1 MRPTFKFKQFSLSDD
16 KSAMKIGT
24 DAVLLGAWTNVGN
37 AKQILDIGTGCGILA
52 LMLAQRS
59 EAGID
64 AVEIDPASADEAIHN
79 FKLSPWS
86 GRFQVYREDIRLFA
100 EKISK
105 KYDLIIS
112 NPPFFSNSLKSPYP
126 VRNISKHD
134 ELLKLEEIFRIANHL
149 LNPGGNFSMILP
161 YPNSSWILDPS
172 KNFSLF
178 LTRLVKI
185 YPKPGKECNRILLE
199 FSNIA
204 ATKYR
209 ESWLEIRDNQ
219 GRYTADYKKLTGD
232 YYLKF

>member
-1 MRPTFKFKQFSLSDD
+1 
-16 KSAMKIGT
+16 MKIGT
-24 DAVLLGAWTNVGN
+24 DAVLLGAWTDLGN

-64 AVEIDPASADEAIHN
+64 AVEIDPASADEALHN

-86 GRFQVYREDIRLFA
+86 GRLQVYREDFRLFA

-112 NPPFFSNSLKSPYP
+112 NPPFFSNSLKSPFP
-126 VRNISKHD
+126 GRNISKHD
-134 ELLKLEEIFRIANHL
+134 EQFKLEELFRIATHL
-149 LNPGGNFSMILP
+149 LKPGGNFSIILP

-172 KNFSLF
+172 KDFRLF

-185 YPKPGKECNRILLE
+185 YPQPEKECNRILLE
-199 FSNIA
+199 FSNIE
-204 ATKYR
+204 ATNYR
-209 ESWLEIRDNQ
+209 ESRLEIRDNQ
-219 GRYTADYKKLTGD
+219 GRYTVEYKKLTGD